1 MTERPKKP
9 AEPIHVASV
18 DLEKRAITISGDE
31 PPHNTAYGGPD
42 DGVWALRK
50 AWLTSGQA
58 SPPAPRASESF
69 ADISRRLLRPMDET
83 VPVALWRT
91 CPALSWSSCD
101 ECPLPIACLSVA
113 QCALAPLEEETP

>member
-1 MTERPKKP
+1 VKKLGG
-9 AEPIHVASV
+9 PIHVASV
-18 DLEKRAITISGDE
+18 DLEKRTIVISGGS

-42 DGVWALRK
+42 DDVWARRK

-58 SPPAPRASESF
+58 SPPP
-69 ADISRRLLRPMDET
+69 DH

>member
-1 MTERPKKP
+1 VTERPKKP
-9 AEPIHVASV
+9 GGPIHVASV
-18 DLEKRAITISGDE
+18 DLEKRTIVISGGE
-31 PPHNTAYGGPD
+31 PEARP
-42 DGVWALRK
+42 
-50 AWLTSGQA
+50 
-58 SPPAPRASESF
+58 SF

-113 QCALAPLEEETP
+113 QCALAPLEEESP